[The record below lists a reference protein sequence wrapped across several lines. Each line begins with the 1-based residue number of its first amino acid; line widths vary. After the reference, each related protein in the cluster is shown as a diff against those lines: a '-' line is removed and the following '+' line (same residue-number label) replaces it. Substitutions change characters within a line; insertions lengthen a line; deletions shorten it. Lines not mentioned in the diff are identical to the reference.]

1 MSNTM
6 RELVEQTHVKGFA
19 LKAVLLH
26 IADTVRDADLQ
37 FWRSQSEMAKR
48 LGTDR
53 KTIRR
58 NLRALLKDDFISHV
72 GDKWTVGNRTN
83 VYEINTD
90 TLMSLPCSVER
101 NTRVKLVQKLSDQGR
116 CREPHGEGSRA
127 SMEVVERP
135 TNHTVHTYPYSPPRN
150 ERLPRSSKYA
160 RAKQSTEL
168 DDHIAEL
175 GARHPEMVAAE

>member
-1 MSNTM
+1 M
-6 RELVEQTHVKGFA
+6 RELVEQTHVKGFV

-26 IADTVRDADLQ
+26 IADTVRDADPQ

-58 NLRALLKDDFISHV
+58 NLRALLKDDLISHV
-72 GDKWTVGNRTN
+72 GDKWTVGNRTD
-83 VYEINTD
+83 VYEINID

-101 NTRVKLVQKLSDQGR
+101 NMRVKLVQKLNDQGR
-116 CREPHGEGSRA
+116 CREPHGEGSRT
-127 SMEVVERP
+127 SGVVVEHP
-135 TNHTVHTYPYSPPRN
+135 TNHTVHTSPNSLLRK
-150 ERLPRSSKYA
+150 ERFNSQN
-160 RAKQSTEL
+160 AKVIHSTDL

-175 GARHPEMVAAE
+175 CAKHPEMVAAE